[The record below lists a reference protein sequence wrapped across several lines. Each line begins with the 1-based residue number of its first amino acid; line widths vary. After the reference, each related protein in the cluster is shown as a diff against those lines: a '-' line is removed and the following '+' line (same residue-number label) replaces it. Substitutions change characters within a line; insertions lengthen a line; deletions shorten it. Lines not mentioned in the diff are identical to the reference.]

1 MPNVD
6 DPLADLQRRLQALET
21 RIPEPPPVP
30 VTPPADQR
38 LASLEQRLSNLERG
52 LEQHFERLQQ
62 PAPGVASAS
71 RSWADNAG
79 CVALALG
86 VVVPCIA
93 FASAD
98 GAHTGWAW
106 IAAGIVSTAAII
118 GAVLLFLR
126 PRI

>member
-1 MPNVD
+1 MD
-6 DPLADLQRRLQALET
+6 DPLTELQSRLQALET

-30 VTPPADQR
+30 VTPPVGER
-38 LASLEQRLSNLERG
+38 LASLEQRLANLERG

-62 PAPGVASAS
+62 VQTAPEAASAS
-71 RSWADNAG
+71 KSWAENTG
-79 CVALALG
+79 CVALALA
-86 VVVPCIA
+86 VVVPGIA

-106 IAAGIVSTAAII
+106 IAAAIVSAAAII

-126 PRI
+126 PKI

>member
-1 MPNVD
+1 MD
-6 DPLADLQRRLQALET
+6 DPLTELQRRLQALET

-30 VTPPADQR
+30 VAPPVDER

-62 PAPGVASAS
+62 GQTAPQSASAS
-71 RSWADNAG
+71 KSWAENAG
-79 CVALALG
+79 CVALAMAI
-86 VVVPCIA
+86 VVPAIA
-93 FASAD
+93 FSAAD

-106 IAAGIVSTAAII
+106 IAAGMVSAAAIV

-126 PRI
+126 SKI

>member
-1 MPNVD
+1 MD
-6 DPLADLQRRLQALET
+6 DPLAELQHRLQALET

-30 VTPPADQR
+30 VALPTDER

-62 PAPGVASAS
+62 AQPAPEAASAS
-71 RSWADNAG
+71 KSWAENAG
-79 CVALALG
+79 CVALAMAII
-86 VVVPCIA
+86 VPGIA

-98 GAHTGWAW
+98 GARTGWAW
-106 IAAGIVSTAAII
+106 IAAAVVSAAAIV

-126 PRI
+126 PKI